1 MDQGKDHAMWRRA
14 AIVAWLCVAAAAPA
28 AAQERILLFVSD
40 VQVQPNG
47 DLIVVETIRVQAE
60 GREIRRGILRDFPTR
75 YRRPDGYRAVVG
87 FEVASVTRDGA
98 PETYITEPLSNGMR
112 VRIGRADR
120 LLPRGQHT
128 YVITYRTTRQLGFFA
143 HYDELYW
150 NVTGTGWTFA
160 IDVAEARITLP
171 QSVPFRQTAFYTGP
185 QDSRGQDARI
195 VEQQPGRIVF
205 RTTRPLPPR
214 NGLTVAVAWQKG
226 IIAPP
231 TVADLARWWLTDNLP
246 LVLGGCGFLLL
257 LGYYVAAWNLVGRDP
272 PRGTI
277 IPLFAPPNGMSA
289 AAARYVHRMGFD
301 DRCFTAAIV
310 DLGVNG
316 HLRLK
321 GSGDNMVIERR
332 AGGREIGAPERA
344 AHDQLFARR
353 PSLELDQ
360 ANHEILRAA
369 KAALRDGLA
378 HAYSGMLFNTNN
390 VWSVIGAVGAI
401 LFALAVAITILLTYG
416 EQEGVPIIIAIVIG
430 MVSMAIAAGAIAAW
444 LSGSAIRLSI
454 IIAVVVVIGLDA
466 VAVLI
471 LMGTVAHWVDMLA
484 VVPPVLAA
492 GLAAFAFYLLKAP
505 TRQGRRVMDAI
516 EGFRQYLGVA
526 EEERLQFLHPPEKTP
541 QLFEKFLPHAIAL
554 DVENAW
560 AQRFAGV
567 LAAAGAAAHEA
578 STWYSVTSSTNDPV
592 SLASRLGGEF
602 SNAVAS
608 ASTAPGS
615 SAGGSSGG
623 GSSGGGGGGGGGS
636 GW

>member
-1 MDQGKDHAMWRRA
+1 MWRRA
-14 AIVAWLCVAAAAPA
+14 AVFAWLCVAAASPA
-28 AAQERILLFVSD
+28 AAQERILHFLSD

-47 DLIVVETIRVQAE
+47 DLLVVETIRLQAE

-75 YRRPDGYRAVVG
+75 YRRPDGYRVVVG
-87 FEVASVTRDGA
+87 FEVISVTRNGA
-98 PETYITEPLSNGMR
+98 PETFLVEPLSNGVR

-128 YVITYRTTRQLGFFA
+128 YAIAYRTTRQLGFFA
-143 HYDELYW
+143 DFDELYW

-160 IDVAEARITLP
+160 IEVAEARVALP
-171 QSVPFRQTAFYTGP
+171 QGVPFRRTAFYTGP
-185 QDSRGQDARI
+185 EGARGQDARI
-195 VEQQPGRIVF
+195 VEEQPGRIVF

-226 IIAPP
+226 VVAPP
-231 TVADLARWWLTDNLP
+231 TEADLTRWWLVDNLP
-246 LVLGGCGFLLL
+246 LALGGCGFLLL
-257 LGYYVAAWNLVGRDP
+257 LGYYVVAWNLVGRDP

-277 IPLFAPPNGMSA
+277 IPLFAPPDGMSA
-289 AAARYVHRMGFD
+289 ASVRYVHRMGFD

-316 HLRLK
+316 HLRLR
-321 GSGDNMVIERR
+321 GSGDGLVIERR
-332 AGGREIGAPERA
+332 SGGREIGAPERA
-344 AHDQLFARR
+344 AHDMLFARR

-360 ANHEILRAA
+360 ANHEILGAA
-369 KAALRDGLA
+369 KAALRAGLA
-378 HAYSGMLFNTNN
+378 GAYSGMLFNANN
-390 VWSVIGAVGAI
+390 VWSVVGAI
-401 LFALAVAITILLTYG
+401 GAILLAVAVAIAALLTYG
-416 EQEGVPIIIAIVIG
+416 EQEGVPIIIAIVVGTI
-430 MVSMAIAAGAIAAW
+430 SMAIAAGLISAW
-444 LSGSAIRLSI
+444 LSGAAIRLTI
-454 IIAVVVVIGLDA
+454 LIAVMFIMGLDA
-466 VAVLI
+466 VVVLV
-471 LMGTVAHWVDMLA
+471 LTAAVAHWVDMLA

-516 EGFRQYLGVA
+516 EGFRHYLGVA
-526 EEERLQFLHPPEKTP
+526 EEQRLQFLHPPEKTP

-567 LAAAGAAAHEA
+567 LAAAGAAGAAA
-578 STWYSVTSSTNDPV
+578 STWYSAVSDSSDPV
-592 SLASRLGGEF
+592 SLAGQLGGAF
-602 SNAVAS
+602 ADTVAS

-615 SAGGSSGG
+615 SSGGSSGG